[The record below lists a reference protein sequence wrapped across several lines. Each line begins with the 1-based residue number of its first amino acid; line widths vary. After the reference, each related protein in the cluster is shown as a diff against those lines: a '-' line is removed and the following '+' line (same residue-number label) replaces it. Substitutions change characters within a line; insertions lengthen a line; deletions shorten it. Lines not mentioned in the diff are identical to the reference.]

1 MALPKKGQKGFKHL
15 ITAIHPV
22 LSSAEDI
29 INDQLRQQQQQP
41 QENQDRGKIGRTYV
55 FIVFKFIY
63 HRYIPSLVHIRIDR
77 LSV

>member
-29 INDQLRQQQQQP
+29 INDQLRQQQQQQQQP

-55 FIVFKFIY
+55 FIVFKFI
-63 HRYIPSLVHIRIDR
+63 
-77 LSV
+77 

>member
-1 MALPKKGQKGFKHL
+1 LALSKKGQKGFKHL

-22 LSSAEDI
+22 LSSAENI
-29 INDQLRQQQQQP
+29 INDQLRQQQP